1 MAFYENTIVAKQDLA
16 EKELKTIKEKYNELI
31 NKSSG
36 KVIKIEEWG
45 LLNLANKIKNY
56 KKGFYI
62 HYKFEGNKD
71 TLIEIEK
78 KIKVDGSIIRYLTV
92 KYKKLDI
99 KNEFFKSKSIWKEKV
114 KTFKKEI
121 LTRLVS

>member
-16 EKELKTIKEKYNELI
+16 EKELKNIKEKYNELI
-31 NKSSG
+31 NSSSG

-62 HYKFEGNKD
+62 HFKFEGNKD
-71 TLIEIEK
+71 TLNEIEK
-78 KIKVDGSIIRYLTV
+78 KARIDNSIIRNLTV
-92 KYKKLDI
+92 KYKKLDT
-99 KNEFFKSKSIWKEKV
+99 KNEFFKK
-114 KTFKKEI
+114 
-121 LTRLVS
+121 